1 MSFLDLW
8 ERVAEVVLKENEALV
23 KEEVFRCERAE
34 EAVFPK
40 EEVGVEVEVIINAR
54 PVMMREETVLQRE
67 ETSERDLLIE
77 TLVLMTTTR
86 IREIRNMSEALVEVV
101 VVVEALRI
109 TVC

>member
-1 MSFLDLW
+1 
-8 ERVAEVVLKENEALV
+8 
-23 KEEVFRCERAE
+23 
-34 EAVFPK
+34 
-40 EEVGVEVEVIINAR
+40 
-54 PVMMREETVLQRE
+54 MMREETVLQRE